1 MPGASASTTAQYAGI
16 GVFVAIVLYVLL
28 DFTRRCFNS
37 VFLTRRHD
45 ANADAV
51 AAGTGAGDAVAGPA
65 RPRLVQALGLRPDDV
80 AVLPTFTYRAAASP
94 DSRRDAKGAA
104 SAVAAA
110 DCCSVCLDELREGA
124 LVRMLPSCKHYFHAE
139 CVDVWLLSHAT
150 CPVCRGSP
158 GPEKVRLGVASLSPP
173 LPQLRRFGALSVPV
187 SPEGGETSG
196 SGAKHT
202 VSSRSPSPVRS
213 PTMHFELMVANLAM
227 SPSLTRSRT
236 PDSRMCRTRTP
247 SPATLES
254 HDVGV

>member
-1 MPGASASTTAQYAGI
+1 MAGASASTTAQYAGI

-28 DFTRRCFNS
+28 DLTRRSFNS
-37 VFLTRRHD
+37 VSLTRRHG

-51 AAGTGAGDAVAGPA
+51 VAAVTGSA
-65 RPRLVQALGLRPDDV
+65 RPRPVQTLGLHPDDV
-80 AVLPTFTYRAAASP
+80 AVLPTFTYRAASPP
-94 DSRRDAKGAA
+94 DSRVNNAKGAA
-104 SAVAAA
+104 VAVAAAA

-139 CVDVWLLSHAT
+139 CVDVWLLSRAT

-173 LPQLRRFGALSVPV
+173 LPQLRRFGAASVSV

-196 SGAKHT
+196 AKQT
-202 VSSRSPSPVRS
+202 VSSSSRSPSPVRS
-213 PTMHFELMVANLAM
+213 PMHFELMVANLAM
-227 SPSLTRSRT
+227 SPSPTRSRT
-236 PDSRMCRTRTP
+236 PDSRMCRTRAP

-254 HDVGV
+254 HDAGV

>member
-28 DFTRRCFNS
+28 DLTRRFFNS
-37 VFLTRRHD
+37 VFLTRRYD

-51 AAGTGAGDAVAGPA
+51 AAGTGGGDALARPA

-80 AVLPTFTYRAAASP
+80 AVLPTFTYRVASP
-94 DSRRDAKGAA
+94 DSRGRGDAKGAGA

-124 LVRMLPSCKHYFHAE
+124 LVRMLPTCKHYFHAQ

-150 CPVCRGSP
+150 CPVCRGNP

-173 LPQLRRFGALSVPV
+173 LPQLRRFGAVSVPV

-213 PTMHFELMVANLAM
+213 PVRFELMVANLAM
-227 SPSLTRSRT
+227 SPSPTRSRT

-247 SPATLES
+247 PATLES